1 MGRSQTQGEEHMTE
15 FNDFEVLLMI
25 VFAAVVLDLA
35 FWG

>member
-1 MGRSQTQGEEHMTE
+1 MTE